1 MTSEPFVARLRHAA
15 LTRPAGTA
23 FTFLTFPDGE
33 APREEPISYG
43 DLDARARSVAA
54 ALPAGERV
62 LLLYPPGLD
71 YIVALLGCLY
81 AGAVGVPTYPPFD
94 AASAGT
100 VRRIAADSRPAV
112 VLTDGLFAG
121 GDALAPSAR
130 WLRIDD
136 LDAAEGF
143 EPRPAGAGTVGLL
156 QYTSG
161 STRHPRGVRLTH
173 GNLAANSDAIR
184 AAFALSA
191 QDRAVIWLPPY
202 HDMGLI
208 GGVLQPLQWGFPC
221 VLMSPL
227 DFLHR
232 PLRWLE
238 AVTRHR
244 ATVTGAPDFAYALC
258 AARAGDDARA
268 GLDLGDRSLDL
279 GDRSLDLGELRL
291 AFLGAEPIRPATLA
305 AFSAAFGPAGFR
317 PSSFYPCYGLAES
330 TLLVTGAAAGSG
342 ARVTRYDP
350 ASLEGGIASPADDG
364 RPLVSCGAPAPGSEV
379 VVVDPP
385 TGQPRPPR
393 HVGEI
398 WVRGSS
404 VAAGYFEAPGSEAF
418 AGRLDEGAPFLRT
431 GDLGFLDGGELVV
444 TGRRDD
450 VIIQRGRNIYP
461 QDLEGTAERAHPGLR
476 IGCVAAFPGSSE
488 DDGPVIVAEVS
499 RGAADPP
506 LAEMAAAIRG
516 AVAESH
522 GVRLATVA
530 LARPGA
536 VPKTSSGKV
545 RRSRCRALLADGAL
559 PLLLLDSA
567 DAAPAPAGSSYAAA
581 ELARRC
587 PGIGIDPDRSLVAH
601 GLDSL
606 GATELANAIEADL
619 GLRVTTEEILGGIT
633 PAELDRLL
641 DERRERGAAAEP
653 PLRRQPRDWRS
664 A

>member
-15 LTRPAGTA
+15 LTRPDDTA
-23 FTFLTFPDGE
+23 FTFLTFGDDDAPAE
-33 APREEPISYG
+33 APISYG

-71 YIVALLGCLY
+71 YIVALLGCFY
-81 AGAVGVPTYPPFD
+81 AGAVAVPTYPPFNATSID
-94 AASAGT
+94 T
-100 VRRIAADSRPAV
+100 VRRIADDSRPAV
-112 VLTDGLFAG
+112 VLADGLFAG
-121 GDALAPSAR
+121 GDSLAPSAR
-130 WLRIDD
+130 WLCVDD
-136 LDAAEGF
+136 LDTAATF
-143 EPRPAGAGTVGLL
+143 EPRPADVDTVGLL

-161 STRHPRGVRLTH
+161 STRHPRGVVLSH
-173 GNLAANSDAIR
+173 KNLAANSDAIR

-191 QDRAVIWLPPY
+191 DDRAVIWLPPY

-227 DFLHR
+227 DFLRR

-244 ATVTGAPDFAYALC
+244 ATVTGAPDFAYSLC
-258 AARAGDDARA
+258 AARAGDDALAGTDSGVR
-268 GLDLGDRSLDL
+268 GLDLS
-279 GDRSLDLGELRL
+279 ELRL

-305 AFSAAFGPAGFR
+305 AFSDAFGPAGFR

-330 TLLVTGAAAGSG
+330 TLLVSGAAAGSG

-350 ASLEGGIASPADDG
+350 ASLDGGIASPADDG
-364 RPLVSCGAPAPGSEV
+364 RPLVSCGVPAPGSEV
-379 VVVDPP
+379 VIVDPL
-385 TGQPRPPR
+385 TGQPQPSR

-398 WVRGSS
+398 WVRGAS
-404 VAAGYFEAPGSEAF
+404 VAEGYFEAPGSETF

-431 GDLGFLDGGELVV
+431 GDLGFLDDRELVV

-461 QDLEGTAERAHPGLR
+461 QDLEGTAERAHPQLR
-476 IGCVAAFPGSSE
+476 IGCVAAFPGSAQ

-499 RGAADPP
+499 RGAVDPP

-516 AVAESH
+516 AIAESH

-530 LARPGA
+530 LAPPGA

-545 RRSRCRALLADGAL
+545 RRRQCRALLADGAL
-559 PLLLLDSA
+559 SPLLLDSA
-567 DAAPAPAGSSYAAA
+567 DGGPAPVGDSYAAT

-587 PGIGIDPDRSLVAH
+587 PGADIDRDRSLVAH

-619 GLRVTTEEILGGIT
+619 GVRVSTEELLGGIT

-641 DERRERGAAAEP
+641 DERRDTGDAAEP
-653 PLRRQPRDWRS
+653 PLRRQPRTWS
-664 A
+664 SV